1 MGWRRL
7 LIEHQVP
14 GINSKFRHQELAT
27 CGWPA
32 VAHSCKVFGG
42 RRGGRRQRAALQT
55 GGTEGVSLALFFF
68 FFFSV
73 GGEKTASRRS
83 VCTDQKWRRDTPSSA
98 RPARASKGGVGRR
111 AAARRSGR
119 AGAPALTR
127 PADWGEPCAGRMML
141 LRGPRP
147 WRPQRPPT
155 LSIPA
160 RAGPRPPTPKVRQRA
175 QGQRPARRGRW
186 LEKFSGDT

>member
-1 MGWRRL
+1 MRVAGCRSLLQGLRR
-7 LIEHQVP
+7 EEGRP
-14 GINSKFRHQELAT
+14 
-27 CGWPA
+27 PA
-32 VAHSCKVFGG
+32 ARRPANRRYGG
-42 RRGGRRQRAALQT
+42 RFAR
-55 GGTEGVSLALFFF
+55 ALFL

-83 VCTDQKWRRDTPSSA
+83 VCTDQTWRRDTPSSA

-155 LSIPA
+155 LSIPS